1 MYGGWRTCTSRTQG
15 RWRPYGCGGTRNP
28 ATTCWSSR
36 GTRSRSPGSSRS
48 AAEVPSP
55 ISPSPQ
61 ASSSTGSSS
70 RRFSRPRH
78 TRSRRERRA
87 SIFGGIVVR
96 VLVLVDGEHYP
107 PVTRWGI
114 EVARGRG
121 HEVVAALFLG
131 GTEKVDP
138 SALPD
143 LGLATF
149 PAGADIRATLADALD
164 GVRPEAV
171 LDLSDEP
178 VVGYRERMEL
188 AAVSLVR
195 GIAYLGPDF
204 RLDPPISGPPLPCP
218 TVAVIGTGKRTG
230 KTAIGGEVARVAKAM
245 GRNPIVVAMGRGGPS
260 EPQVAR
266 AGTVT
271 LDGLLDLVR
280 RGEHAA
286 SDYLE
291 DAVTSGVTTI
301 GARRAGGGL
310 AGAPFASNVREAAE
324 LAVDLG
330 AGLVVLTMT
339 GSPITGPENLS
350 ALTSHVQRIRGDARV
365 VVTDLQPVPLGDVR
379 GKEAFFTTT
388 APQAVAARQVAS
400 LEAGFGC
407 RVVGWSA
414 RLADRSGLMEDL
426 EKAEAYEVLLT
437 ELKAAAVDVACE
449 RAMSRGAA
457 VVFVDNRPLV
467 VDGGTDLPNLLAE
480 TLDLAVKRYEAR

>member
-1 MYGGWRTCTSRTQG
+1 
-15 RWRPYGCGGTRNP
+15 
-28 ATTCWSSR
+28 
-36 GTRSRSPGSSRS
+36 
-48 AAEVPSP
+48 
-55 ISPSPQ
+55 
-61 ASSSTGSSS
+61 
-70 RRFSRPRH
+70 
-78 TRSRRERRA
+78 
-87 SIFGGIVVR
+87 VR

-138 SALPD
+138 GSLPD
-143 LGLATF
+143 LGVPVLA
-149 PAGADIRATLADALD
+149 AGTDLPRDLAEALD
-164 GVRPEAV
+164 HVGPEAV

-178 VVGYRERMEL
+178 VVGYRERMAL

-195 GIAYLGPDF
+195 GIPYLGPDF
-204 RLDPPISGPPLPCP
+204 RLEPPISGPPLPVP

-230 KTAIGGEVARVAKAM
+230 KTALGGEVARVAAAA
-245 GRNPIVVAMGRGGPS
+245 GRTPILVAMGRGGPP

-271 LDGLLDLVR
+271 LDHLLELVR

-310 AGAPFASNVREAAE
+310 AGAPYATNVREAAE
-324 LAVDLG
+324 LAVELG
-330 AGLVVLTMT
+330 AGFVVLEGSGSAIPNIPWDAGILAVPASAPPEYLGGYLGPYRLLLTDLVVFTMW
-339 GSPITGPENLS
+339 GSPIAGPENLL
-350 ALTSHVQRIRGDARV
+350 ALTSHVQRIRGDARL
-365 VVTDLQPVPLGDVR
+365 VVTDFQPVPLGDVR

-388 APQAVAARQVAS
+388 APEAVAAKQVAS
-400 LEAGFGC
+400 LEAAFGC

-426 EKAEAYEVLLT
+426 EKAEGYEVLLT

-449 RAMSRGAA
+449 RAMARGAE
-457 VVFVDNRPLV
+457 VVFVDNRPVV
-467 VDGGTDLPNLLAE
+467 VDGDTDLPMMLAE
-480 TLDLAVKRYEAR
+480 TMDLAVKRREAR